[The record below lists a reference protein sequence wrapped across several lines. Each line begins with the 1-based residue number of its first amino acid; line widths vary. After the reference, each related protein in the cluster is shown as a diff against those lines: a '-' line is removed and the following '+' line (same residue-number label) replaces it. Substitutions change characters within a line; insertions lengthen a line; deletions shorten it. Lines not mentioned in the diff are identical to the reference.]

1 MADRRNPSGHGP
13 TQARTHPIYAFTV
26 TKLGQVVPN
35 VPQASTPLAT
45 KPENENHAT
54 ISSKH
59 SIGHQH
65 PTRAT
70 LAMDDKENHLG
81 KIALQQQRPSFG
93 KTSQPIHNGSM
104 AKHLSKQS
112 FGNTMIA
119 PAPSKA
125 PSRASSQ
132 LPPNA
137 TTELTYAP
145 AGTPTPTGRR
155 DYKSNQQVVHE
166 IKKFLPTF
174 TFFFDSVD
182 AHTQAILTK
191 HLENLQAKI
200 TMFFSKTV
208 THVITIHPIPD
219 KETMAQ
225 IREAAQTQSTETAN
239 IPPLIPPK
247 IPPTQPDR
255 MNMDNVVYKAI
266 KFGSKVWSVEK
277 LCGLLTPL
285 VGDIRVKKTENKD
298 LRGMLLQE
306 QVFGLGAT
314 QIDDSAKSDFHVFKD
329 LYVLVEDTT
338 GRYQTIM
345 AREFPKASGVEP
357 EYPRFYMESTSRTP
371 YVSVEKK
378 RGYTHNVI
386 ATVAEKKDLTV
397 DGEAAIRT
405 PTPPLSK
412 MDSTVAEAG
421 MATSSSKKAPF
432 VHPGLVDRGL
442 SLLNPDASRSK
453 GTLSHPQPSRA
464 SIDLARPHTPTPK
477 TPQPSLPLTPSVKM
491 TTAQQPAAPSRPP
504 TPITMQPPRPP
515 TPVLSKTVAGTLAQ
529 PRTGDMPE
537 VPGLHEPWDPRKHGY
552 CENCRM
558 GYVSLD
564 DHVRTKLH
572 MRFSKDERRF
582 AHLDLLLAKVQ
593 RKPKPVVPSIQE
605 LSAVETAEPMEQDPL
620 PTELVAVQEVVVESV
635 TSVAQEVAVT
645 TAPPQEPSTASPAQ
659 DQHVDKPAA
668 RTPTLNME
676 SQETTSQSGSIQ
688 ETFGQEPAPVTKL
701 AKKSK
706 SRCVVVDEDELS
718 SELSRMGVTCAD
730 EQSVD
735 IVDFDHLL
743 EQTVETTVDEITE
756 STTVANID
764 VPAQDG
770 AEETGRPIEVA
781 ENDQPDT
788 LLIDPSDEPAIKV
801 PSESAIETTFDSQE
815 DVVGVYHL
823 PSLPDVD
830 QDVPYLPVTP
840 SRAVTPPI
848 VARFPRTSQILAEEN
863 ATSQLETDATQP
875 DDKFLD
881 GSSEAPATEATV
893 PASPSA
899 SQSEDLL
906 EQPVV
911 LRTPRRR
918 RERHSSDP
926 DQSGSDDIVSMVRS
940 PSAGRTRSSRLR
952 ERFSFGSTSVLLAK
966 EETTPTPDRGQPV
979 HKDSEQRESS
989 PVLITHGKRK
999 LESVFAKQFLADHA
1013 NQIPPPSTT
1022 MSAIPD
1028 MVPSSQTPQS
1038 YQQSLSDTP
1047 THLASLPS
1055 SFQFQAWP
1063 QLPPYQAYPQQSQGY
1078 SSTTSPQIPQP
1089 PSVRNAHPQFSSQYE
1104 VENSNPFLQGPGWD
1118 NQQYYNNNSN
1128 ARVYN
1133 LSDDSYGHSRQERYP
1148 TPSQHRPQMHYNPQ
1162 QHYQRHQPQHVP
1174 YHRAIPQVH
1183 HHLEDGA
1190 TLSSNDLAVHAN
1202 QGAYNNNNTR
1212 GVMDYAPTSA
1222 TSPMTHFAHSPG
1234 GGSVS
1239 RAYDPI
1245 SSSPMRTSPSVRR
1258 VQVMSFAEQ
1267 EQERCYHHYLGNR
1280 LPEPAGQKKMRTS
1293 PSLVDD
1299 DDAAEYGEDCVMYL
1313 E

>member
-1 MADRRNPSGHGP
+1 
-13 TQARTHPIYAFTV
+13 
-26 TKLGQVVPN
+26 
-35 VPQASTPLAT
+35 
-45 KPENENHAT
+45 
-54 ISSKH
+54 
-59 SIGHQH
+59 
-65 PTRAT
+65 
-70 LAMDDKENHLG
+70 MDDKENHLG

-93 KTSQPIHNGSM
+93 KTSQPIHTGSM
-104 AKHLSKQS
+104 TKHLSKQS
-112 FGNTMIA
+112 FGNIMIT
-119 PAPSKA
+119 PAPPKTQSK
-125 PSRASSQ
+125 ASSQ

-137 TTELTYAP
+137 STELNHAP

-155 DYKSNQQVVHE
+155 DYRSNQQVVHE

-239 IPPLIPPK
+239 VPSLIPPK
-247 IPPTQPDR
+247 LPPTQPDR

-285 VGDIRVKKTENKD
+285 VGEIRVKKTENKD

-314 QIDDSAKSDFHVFKD
+314 QTDDSAKSDFHVFKD

-345 AREFPKASGVEP
+345 AREFPRASGVEP

-378 RGYTHNVI
+378 KSYTHSVI
-386 ATVAEKKDLTV
+386 ATVAEKKGLTV
-397 DGEAAIRT
+397 DGKVAIQT

-412 MDSTVAEAG
+412 MDVKRAPHALASGIINSVTSNIVTTTSIASTQPGIVSNFQDRAIEQLGKRVLQSTVADAG
-421 MATSSSKKAPF
+421 MATSLSKKAPF
-432 VHPGLVDRGL
+432 IHPGHVDRGL

-453 GTLSHPQPSRA
+453 GVLSHPQPSRA
-464 SIDLARPHTPTPK
+464 SLDLARPHTPTPK
-477 TPQPSLPLTPSVKM
+477 TPLPSQPLTLSIKM
-491 TTAQQPAAPSRPP
+491 TTTQQPTASSRPP
-504 TPITMQPPRPP
+504 TPIAMQPPRPP
-515 TPVLSKTVAGTLAQ
+515 TPGLSKTVTGALVQ
-529 PRTGDMPE
+529 PRPGDMPE
-537 VPGLHEPWDPRKHGY
+537 VPGINEPWDPRKHGY

-558 GYVSLD
+558 GYASLD

-572 MRFSKDERRF
+572 MKFSKDERRF

-593 RKPKPVVPSIQE
+593 RKPKPVAPIIPEV
-605 LSAVETAEPMEQDPL
+605 SAVETAEPMEQDPL
-620 PTELVAVQEVVVESV
+620 PTEHVAVQEVVVESV
-635 TSVAQEVAVT
+635 TSVAQEVTVT
-645 TAPPQEPSTASPAQ
+645 TAPPQEPSTASPAR
-659 DQHVDKPAA
+659 DQHVDMPSVQTLALSME
-668 RTPTLNME
+668 TPE
-676 SQETTSQSGSIQ
+676 STSQSGSIS
-688 ETFGQEPAPVTKL
+688 ETLGQEPTSVTKL
-701 AKKSK
+701 AKKCK

-718 SELSRMGVTCAD
+718 SELSRMGVACAD
-730 EQSVD
+730 EQNVEIVEVD
-735 IVDFDHLL
+735 DLL
-743 EQTVETTVDEITE
+743 EQTVETPVDEITE

-764 VPAQDG
+764 VPAQG
-770 AEETGRPIEVA
+770 GTEETERPIEVA

-788 LLIDPSDEPAIKV
+788 LLNDQSDEHTIKV

-815 DVVGVYHL
+815 DVAGVYHL

-830 QDVPYLPVTP
+830 QDVPYLPVVP
-840 SRAVTPPI
+840 VESSRAATPPI
-848 VARFPRTSQILAEEN
+848 MARFPRTSQILVEEN

-881 GSSEAPATEATV
+881 GPSEALATEATV

-899 SQSEDLL
+899 SQSEDPL

-918 RERHSSDP
+918 GERHSSDP

-979 HKDSEQRESS
+979 HKHSEQRESS

-1028 MVPSSQTPQS
+1028 MVPSSQPPQS
-1038 YQQSLSDTP
+1038 YQQSLPDTP
-1047 THLASLPS
+1047 THLTSLPS

-1063 QLPPYQAYPQQSQGY
+1063 QLPPYQAYPQQSQDY
-1078 SSTTSPQIPQP
+1078 CSTTSPHVPQH
-1089 PSVRNAHPQFSSQYE
+1089 SLVRDAHITQFSSQYE
-1104 VENSNPFLQGPGWD
+1104 VEISNPFLQGPGWD
-1118 NQQYYNNNSN
+1118 SQHYNNNNSN
-1128 ARVYN
+1128 ARAYN
-1133 LSDDSYGHSRQERYP
+1133 LSDDSYGYSSQERYP
-1148 TPSQHRPQMHYNPQ
+1148 TPSQHRPQTHYNPQ

-1190 TLSSNDLAVHAN
+1190 TLLSNDLAVHAN
-1202 QGAYNNNNTR
+1202 QGAYSNNSIVNNSNCNTR
-1212 GVMDYAPTSA
+1212 GLTDYAPTSA
-1222 TSPMTHFAHSPG
+1222 TSPMTHFARSPG
-1234 GGSVS
+1234 GGSGA

-1267 EQERCYHHYLGNR
+1267 EQERCYYHYLGNR

>member
-1 MADRRNPSGHGP
+1 M
-13 TQARTHPIYAFTV
+13 T
-26 TKLGQVVPN
+26 
-35 VPQASTPLAT
+35 
-45 KPENENHAT
+45 
-54 ISSKH
+54 
-59 SIGHQH
+59 
-65 PTRAT
+65 
-70 LAMDDKENHLG
+70 
-81 KIALQQQRPSFG
+81 
-93 KTSQPIHNGSM
+93 
-104 AKHLSKQS
+104 KHLSKQS
-112 FGNTMIA
+112 FGNTVIA

-125 PSRASSQ
+125 PSKASTQ

-137 TTELTYAP
+137 TTETTHVP
-145 AGTPTPTGRR
+145 AGTLAPTGRR

-225 IREAAQTQSTETAN
+225 IREAAQTQTTETAN
-239 IPPLIPPK
+239 VPSSIPPK

-285 VGDIRVKKTENKD
+285 VGEIRVRKTESKD

-314 QIDDSAKSDFHVFKD
+314 QNDDSAKSDFHVFKD

-345 AREFPKASGVEP
+345 AREFPSVPGVEP

-371 YVSVEKK
+371 YVSVERKK
-378 RGYTHNVI
+378 GYTHNAI
-386 ATVAEKKDLTV
+386 AAVAEKKGLTV
-397 DGEAAIRT
+397 DGKIATRT

-412 MDSTVAEAG
+412 MDVKRAPHALVSGIINSVTSNMATTTSIASTQPGIVSNFQDRAIEQLGKRVLQSTLAEAG
-421 MATSSSKKAPF
+421 MATSSSKKTPF

-453 GTLSHPQPSRA
+453 GILSHPQPSRT
-464 SIDLARPHTPTPK
+464 SIDLARSHTPTPK

-491 TTAQQPAAPSRPP
+491 TTAQQSTVLSRPP
-504 TPITMQPPRPP
+504 TPISMQPPRPS
-515 TPVLSKTVAGTLAQ
+515 TPVLSKIVTGTLAQ
-529 PRTGDMPE
+529 ASPGGMPD
-537 VPGLHEPWDPRKHGY
+537 VPGLNEPWDPRKHGY
-552 CENCRM
+552 CENCRI
-558 GYVSLD
+558 GYTNLD
-564 DHVRTKLH
+564 DHIQTKLH
-572 MRFSKDERRF
+572 MKFSKDERRF

-593 RKPKPVVPSIQE
+593 RKPKPATPVSQE
-605 LSAVETAEPMEQDPL
+605 ASAVETVGPMEQDPL
-620 PTELVAVQEVVVESV
+620 PSEHIAVQEVVIEFV
-635 TSVAQEVAVT
+635 TSAVQDVAVT
-645 TAPPQEPSTASPAQ
+645 TVSPKEPSTAPPTQ
-659 DQHVDKPAA
+659 DQHIDKSSVQTVAPS
-668 RTPTLNME
+668 ME
-676 SQETTSQSGSIQ
+676 AQEITSQCVSVQETL
-688 ETFGQEPAPVTKL
+688 GQEPAPVSKL
-701 AKKSK
+701 AKR
-706 SRCVVVDEDELS
+706 SRTRCAIVDEDELS

-730 EQSVD
+730 EQGVE
-735 IVDFDHLL
+735 IVDVDDSL
-743 EQTVETTVDEITE
+743 EQTVETSADEIAE
-756 STTVANID
+756 STAVANID
-764 VPAQDG
+764 VPVQDG
-770 AEETGRPIEVA
+770 ADCPIDVA
-781 ENDQPDT
+781 EKDQPDT
-788 LLIDPSDEPAIKV
+788 PLKDLNDEPTIRV
-801 PSESAIETTFDSQE
+801 PSMSAIETPFDSQE
-815 DVVGVYHL
+815 GVVDADHL

-830 QDVPYLPVTP
+830 QDVPYLPATP
-840 SRAVTPPI
+840 VETSRAVTPPTM
-848 VARFPRTSQILAEEN
+848 ARFPRTTQILAQEI

-881 GSSEAPATEATV
+881 GLSEALATETTL
-893 PASPSA
+893 PGSPSV
-899 SQSEDLL
+899 SQNEDPL
-906 EQPVV
+906 EQAAV

-926 DQSGSDDIVSMVRS
+926 DQSESDDIVSMVRS

-952 ERFSFGSTSVLLAK
+952 ERFSFGSSSVLLAK
-966 EETTPTPDRGQPV
+966 EETTPTPDHGQPV
-979 HKDSEQRESS
+979 HRDSEQRESS

-1028 MVPSSQTPQS
+1028 MDPSPQTLQS
-1038 YQQSLSDTP
+1038 YQQSLSGTP
-1047 THLASLPS
+1047 THLTSLPS

-1063 QLPPYQAYPQQSQGY
+1063 QLPPYQAYPQQSQDY
-1078 SSTTSPQIPQP
+1078 SSTTSPHVPQP
-1089 PSVRNAHPQFSSQYE
+1089 PLVGNTHTTQFPSQYE
-1104 VENSNPFLQGPGWD
+1104 TDNSNPFLQGSGWD
-1118 NQQYYNNNSN
+1118 NQQYYNNKSH
-1128 ARVYN
+1128 AMAHN
-1133 LSDDSYGHSRQERYP
+1133 LSDASCGHSSQERYP

-1190 TLSSNDLAVHAN
+1190 TLSSTDLAVQAN
-1202 QGAYNNNNTR
+1202 QGTYNNNNSNISSNGNGITR
-1212 GVMDYAPTSA
+1212 GMTDYAPTSD
-1222 TSPMTHFAHSPG
+1222 TSPMTHFVRSPG
-1234 GGSVS
+1234 TGGSGS

-1267 EQERCYHHYLGNR
+1267 EQERCYYHYLGNR